1 MSSGTAMLRYTL
13 CNRVKSKMS
22 LNLRNRTKRTKVEQV
37 RRKAEAKVNF
47 CLFFGLSFGLRPHL
61 VVEPSAAKI
70 GAKLTHFPH
79 TQNMSF
85 QSAFF
90 SDHLCLIHN

>member
-1 MSSGTAMLRYTL
+1 MLRYTL

-37 RRKAEAKVNF
+37 RRKAEAKINF
-47 CLFFGLSFGLRPHL
+47 CLLRKLSSGLSFELRPHS

-70 GAKLTHFPH
+70 DA
-79 TQNMSF
+79 N
-85 QSAFF
+85 
-90 SDHLCLIHN
+90 

>member
-37 RRKAEAKVNF
+37 GRKAEAKVNF
-47 CLFFGLSFGLRPHL
+47 CSLRKRFLNFHSISGPIAHTRNMPLKVRFFPVTCQMEDSVLL
-61 VVEPSAAKI
+61 
-70 GAKLTHFPH
+70 
-79 TQNMSF
+79 
-85 QSAFF
+85 
-90 SDHLCLIHN
+90 